1 MAVRLTMISGACV
14 DFRRSEPS
22 KKWTIF
28 ALAVTLLLPY
38 AETRENSFAAEEIS
52 TEIPQQFVAI
62 YSFAPAIKFD
72 VRYFTDDN
80 FVGNPIDGY
89 HAAKIFML
97 RDAAVA
103 LLAVQEE
110 LTAFGLGLKIFDAY
124 RPQRAVDHFVRWG
137 SDLDDVK
144 MQQQYYPRVDKAN
157 LFRDGYIAERSGHSR
172 GATVDLTIVDLLS
185 GVELDMGTPWDF
197 FDALSWPSSNGVS
210 AEQRANRML
219 LQQVMTR
226 HGFEPLQEEWWH
238 FTLLNE
244 PFPDTYFDFPIE

>member
-1 MAVRLTMISGACV
+1 V
-14 DFRRSEPS
+14 DFRRTDRG
-22 KKWTIF
+22 KKWAVF
-28 ALAVTLLLPY
+28 ALVVTLLLPY
-38 AETRENSFAAEEIS
+38 AETRENSFAAEETA

-62 YSFAPAIKFD
+62 NSFAPAIRLD

-80 FVGNPIDGY
+80 FVGTPIDGY
-89 HAAKIFML
+89 HAAKIYML
-97 RDAAVA
+97 RDAAIA
-103 LLAVQEE
+103 LLEVQEE

-137 SDLDDVK
+137 SDLDDIK
-144 MQQQYYPRVDKAN
+144 MQQQYYPRVAKAN
-157 LFRDGYIAERSGHSR
+157 LFRDGYIAQRSGHSR
-172 GATVDLTIVDLLS
+172 GATVDLTIVDWFS

-197 FDALSWPSSNGVS
+197 FDELSWPSSDAVS

-219 LQQVMTR
+219 LRQLMTR

-238 FTLLNE
+238 FTLANE